1 MTIEEF
7 LDLLDTKYTTK
18 ELTNAYNQLKVGDR
32 IEMLSYLSES
42 EKSSLIKKIRNQA
55 VNDFWTHEQELIKNG
70 QSTRNWTAEQIED
83 ILNISEKTGKSSING
98 DIAYD
103 INGKAY
109 YGHHMMN
116 VAEHPEYAGDW
127 RNIQALDKVEHYEGA
142 HAGNTQTPTN
152 SFYNVETG
160 KNEPVDVSKFEV
172 GADVKTGE
180 GYLQT
185 QKSIFKSDAEIE
197 ALYSECGKLSDGEK
211 LALKNLELSKSAV
224 WMILI
229 ELWTLLKDIN
239 VQN

>member
-103 INGKAY
+103 INGKA
-109 YGHHMMN
+109 
-116 VAEHPEYAGDW
+116 
-127 RNIQALDKVEHYEGA
+127 
-142 HAGNTQTPTN
+142 
-152 SFYNVETG
+152 
-160 KNEPVDVSKFEV
+160 
-172 GADVKTGE
+172 
-180 GYLQT
+180 
-185 QKSIFKSDAEIE
+185 
-197 ALYSECGKLSDGEK
+197 
-211 LALKNLELSKSAV
+211 
-224 WMILI
+224 
-229 ELWTLLKDIN
+229 
-239 VQN
+239 